1 MNGMTKY
8 DKGIQTPWQLAM
20 RRFRRNRPAMLGLI
34 VLGLVMAFCFLG
46 PMLSPYEIL
55 QTNIRN
61 AKKPPSTEHWLGTD
75 AAGRDVLLR
84 LMEGGKISLMV
95 GIFTT
100 LIQVI
105 MGTLIGGVSGYYGGR
120 IDGLLMRFTD
130 ICMSLPFMPIALI
143 LASVMSD
150 MGIKP
155 QHRIYYL
162 MVIIG
167 MLSWPQLARLIRGQV
182 LTLREREFMLAA
194 EALGISDSRRI
205 LRHLLPNV
213 IPLVMVDATLSIG
226 GSILSESAMSFL
238 GLGVAPP
245 YPSWGNMVD
254 VISDLSNLRRPWIWV
269 PPGVMIVLTVMA
281 VYAVGNGL
289 RDALDPKMMRQ
300 GS

>member
-1 MNGMTKY
+1 
-8 DKGIQTPWQLAM
+8 
-20 RRFRRNRPAMLGLI
+20 
-34 VLGLVMAFCFLG
+34 
-46 PMLSPYEIL
+46 
-55 QTNIRN
+55 
-61 AKKPPSTEHWLGTD
+61 
-75 AAGRDVLLR
+75 
-84 LMEGGKISLMV
+84 
-95 GIFTT
+95 
-100 LIQVI
+100 
-105 MGTLIGGVSGYYGGR
+105 
-120 IDGLLMRFTD
+120 MRFTD